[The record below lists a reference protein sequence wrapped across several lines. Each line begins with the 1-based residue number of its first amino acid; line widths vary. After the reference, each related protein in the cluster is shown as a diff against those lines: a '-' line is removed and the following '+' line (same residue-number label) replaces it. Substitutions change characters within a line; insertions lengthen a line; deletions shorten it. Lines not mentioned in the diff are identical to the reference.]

1 MKTRRWIAVALVI
14 VATSLY
20 SQKVNLLCDDEA
32 SSFAADSVCR
42 TVNGSQT
49 CQRDDFGERV
59 CAAQVGPDGQTVCET
74 CIQ

>member
-20 SQKVNLLCDDEA
+20 SQKVNLLSA

-49 CQRDDFGERV
+49 CQRDDFSERV
-59 CAAQVGPDGQTVCET
+59 CAAQLGPDGQTVCET